1 MSAKRKACSRCGQV
15 KTVGA
20 FPARGNQCKTCQRR
34 VYDRWVAANLERV
47 AELKRR
53 YCEANPE
60 KVAASQSAYREANRQ
75 KIRARQRL
83 RKEHPPAALAELDG
97 YQRQC
102 RELFR
107 AQAKKKARKA

>member
-1 MSAKRKACSRCGQV
+1 MSAKRKTCSTCGQSGAA
-15 KTVGA
+15 KA
-20 FPARGNQCKTCQRR
+20 FPARANQCRTCQKQ
-34 VYDRWVAANLERV
+34 VYDRWVAANQERV

-60 KVAASQSAYREANRQ
+60 KVAASQNAYREANRE
-75 KIRARQRL
+75 KIRARRHIRQQ
-83 RKEHPPAALAELDG
+83 HPPPGLAELNE